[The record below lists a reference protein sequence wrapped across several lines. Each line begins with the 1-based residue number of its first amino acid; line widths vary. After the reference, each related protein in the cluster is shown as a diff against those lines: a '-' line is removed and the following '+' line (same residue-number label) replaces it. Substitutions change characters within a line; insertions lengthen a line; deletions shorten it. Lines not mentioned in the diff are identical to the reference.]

1 MSEHVEHN
9 GVRLAT
15 VIRASE
21 NLAGTRFVTPDNS
34 TMQIGLL
41 MRDAGEVIEAHAHK
55 KNVRS
60 VNDVQE
66 AVIVQSG
73 RVEVDFV
80 DLQGN
85 IVKTLSLDPGD
96 AALLADVPLAVRI
109 IEDARCILV
118 KQGPF
123 LGPDKVPI
131 K

>member
-1 MSEHVEHN
+1 MSERLEHN

-15 VIRASE
+15 VIRAHE
-21 NLAGTRFVTPDNS
+21 TLAGTKFVTPDDS
-34 TMQIGLL
+34 SMQLGLL
-41 MRDAGEVIEAHAHK
+41 MRRAGEVVEAHAHK
-55 KNVRS
+55 KNVRT
-60 VNDVQE
+60 VDDVQE
-66 AVIVQSG
+66 AVLVQSG

-80 DLQGN
+80 DAHGKIL
-85 IVKTLSLDPGD
+85 KTLSLNAGD

>member
-1 MSEHVEHN
+1 MRENIEHN

-21 NLAGTRFVTPDNS
+21 TLAGTRFITPDDS

-41 MRDAGEVIEAHAHK
+41 MRGAGEIIEAHAHK
-55 KNVRS
+55 KNVRT

-66 AVIVQSG
+66 AVLVQSG

-80 DLQGN
+80 DAQGQ
-85 IVKTLSLDPGD
+85 ILKTLSLSAGD